1 MLGVQAELTAALL
14 LRFSAV
20 AGGLG
25 SFPSSLQVSEV
36 GRPQLHLSKLNG
48 VLMTFPVE
56 PVHSLGR
63 TNAVTTLQKRDV
75 HMLMLATTNIYAA
88 STLTRPPW
96 LHLSPPSYVQ

>member
-63 TNAVTTLQKRDV
+63 TNAVND
-75 HMLMLATTNIYAA
+75 AA
-88 STLTRPPW
+88 EA
-96 LHLSPPSYVQ
+96 